1 MLQTL
6 LDLMG
11 ITLSDFPLLDDNVVF
26 VVLSLLVL
34 YCLGFVL
41 NLFNTLMERCTSKR
55 KQVIP
60 LDALTQVTQFMVDT
74 FVALWNA
81 IGTWGVIG
89 LGIIV
94 PTVFRKIA
102 SLMKQVLR
110 F

>member
-55 KQVIP
+55 K
-60 LDALTQVTQFMVDT
+60 
-74 FVALWNA
+74 
-81 IGTWGVIG
+81 
-89 LGIIV
+89 
-94 PTVFRKIA
+94 
-102 SLMKQVLR
+102 
-110 F
+110 

>member
-1 MLQTL
+1 M
-6 LDLMG
+6 
-11 ITLSDFPLLDDNVVF
+11 
-26 VVLSLLVL
+26 
-34 YCLGFVL
+34 
-41 NLFNTLMERCTSKR
+41 
-55 KQVIP
+55 IP
-60 LDALTQVTQFMVDT
+60 LDALTQVAQFMVDT